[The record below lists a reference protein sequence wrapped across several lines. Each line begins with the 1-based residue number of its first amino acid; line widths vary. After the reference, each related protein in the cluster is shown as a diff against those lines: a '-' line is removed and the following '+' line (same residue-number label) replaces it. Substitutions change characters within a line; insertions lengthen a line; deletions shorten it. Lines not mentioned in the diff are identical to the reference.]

1 MKNPSKNRNQ
11 QISSSKWFWFLQPLG
26 WQNWHISV
34 LFSLSHKPCPA
45 LPVFVIQPY
54 NTVNTKATQYGQK
67 HESDA
72 IKAYE
77 TYMKVCHVNLEVKE
91 CALFIN
97 KENSFLH
104 ATPDFLALCDCCGSG
119 CEEVKC
125 PMVSTDGNF
134 NDYVQ
139 HKSSCLEKVNWNLQ
153 LKRNHSYYY
162 QVQTQVFSD
171 LNLQYDDFVV
181 CAIDK
186 VIIIITNSYIT
197 QIQSEHVQMHVTI

>member
-1 MKNPSKNRNQ
+1 MVLVFTAIVLAELAHLSAFQPFTQTLPS
-11 QISSSKWFWFLQPLG
+11 PP
-26 WQNWHISV
+26 
-34 LFSLSHKPCPA
+34 SLCYPTLYK
-45 LPVFVIQPY
+45 
-54 NTVNTKATQYGQK
+54 VNTKATQYGQK
-67 HESDA
+67 QESDA

-91 CALFIN
+91 CGLFIN

-134 NDYVQ
+134 NDYLQ
-139 HKSSCLEKVNWNLQ
+139 HKSSCLEKVNGNLQ
-153 LKRNHSYYY
+153 LKRTHSYYY
-162 QVQTQVFSD
+162 QVQTQVSSD

-181 CAIDK
+181 CAVDK
-186 VIIIITNSYIT
+186 VIITKNNNNNQLYHAISKWTCT
-197 QIQSEHVQMHVTI
+197 

>member
-1 MKNPSKNRNQ
+1 
-11 QISSSKWFWFLQPLG
+11 
-26 WQNWHISV
+26 
-34 LFSLSHKPCPA
+34 
-45 LPVFVIQPY
+45 
-54 NTVNTKATQYGQK
+54 
-67 HESDA
+67 
-72 IKAYE
+72 
-77 TYMKVCHVNLEVKE
+77 
-91 CALFIN
+91 
-97 KENSFLH
+97 
-104 ATPDFLALCDCCGSG
+104 
-119 CEEVKC
+119 
-125 PMVSTDGNF
+125 MVSTDGNF